1 MAQTLDEQVTVVE
14 RALGECMI
22 DTALVVVRA
31 SLNELGENNPYEE
44 AFTSIQKRYH
54 EIFTQWL
61 NIDVPSSDE
70 ELNKITGETYQMVD
84 AVYADIRLLRGLSP

>member
-31 SLNELGENNPYEE
+31 
-44 AFTSIQKRYH
+44 
-54 EIFTQWL
+54 WL
-61 NIDVPSSDE
+61 
-70 ELNKITGETYQMVD
+70 Y
-84 AVYADIRLLRGLSP
+84 

>member
-31 SLNELGENNPYEE
+31 WLNEFRGEQP
-44 AFTSIQKRYH
+44 
-54 EIFTQWL
+54 L
-61 NIDVPSSDE
+61 
-70 ELNKITGETYQMVD
+70 
-84 AVYADIRLLRGLSP
+84 